1 MDEKEQQQL
10 IEQLAQIVEELGWI
24 IGIPK
29 EEGDD
34 NKVHG
39 LIIGTEEFVYGI
51 VDATGQDVESI
62 EFDTDPLTGTKKSVH

>member
-1 MDEKEQQQL
+1 MDEKEQQEL

-39 LIIGTEEFVYGI
+39 LIIGTEEFVYG
-51 VDATGQDVESI
+51 VVEATGQEVESI
-62 EFDTDPLTGTKKSVH
+62 EFDTDPVTGNKKSVH

>member
-1 MDEKEQQQL
+1 MDEKEQQEL

-39 LIIGTEEFVYGI
+39 LIIGTEEFVYG
-51 VDATGQDVESI
+51 VVEATGQEVESI
-62 EFDTDPLTGTKKSVH
+62 EFDTDPATGNKKSVH